1 VTPGRWVAIVILFVV
16 FLAGGYTTW
25 RLAEDRKAHIARED
39 ALRIELFAMRKT
51 IDAFYKANGR
61 YPRTLEEAFANRIP
75 VDPITHSSKT
85 WRVTMEDVV
94 QPNIDFTTSTSTSK
108 TESYIID
115 VHSGAGA
122 PYSEW

>member
-1 VTPGRWVAIVILFVV
+1 MTPGRWVAIVILFVV
-16 FLAGGYTTW
+16 FLAGGHATW
-25 RLAEDRKAHIARED
+25 RLAEDRNDHIARE
-39 ALRIELFAMRKT
+39 AELRTQLVAIRKT
-51 IDAFYKANGR
+51 IDAFHEANGR

-75 VDPITHSSKT
+75 VDPVTHSSKT
-85 WRVTMEDVV
+85 WRVTTEDAV
-94 QPNIDFTTSTSTSK
+94 QPNTDFTTSTAK

>member
-1 VTPGRWVAIVILFVV
+1 VAIVILFVV

-25 RLAEDRKAHIARED
+25 RLAEDRKGHIAREV
-39 ALRIELFAMRKT
+39 ALKTELAAMRKT
-51 IDAFYKANGR
+51 IATFREKNGR

-75 VDPITHSSKT
+75 VDPVTHSSKT
-85 WRVTMEDVV
+85 WRVTTEDAV
-94 QPNIDFTTSTSTSK
+94 QPNTDFTTSTSK

>member
-25 RLAEDRKAHIARED
+25 RLAEDRKSHIAREA
-39 ALRIELFAMRKT
+39 ALKTELAAMRKT
-51 IDAFYKANGR
+51 IAAFRETNGR

-75 VDPITHSSKT
+75 VDPVTHSSTT
-85 WRVTMEDVV
+85 WRVTTEDAV
-94 QPNIDFTTSTSTSK
+94 QPNMDFTTSTSK